1 MKTETAMA
9 AVMHAPRQNLD
20 LLRYPLPE
28 VADDCIL
35 VKVTCCT
42 ICGSDVHTWSG
53 RRDSAVPIILGH
65 EIVGT
70 IAAKGEAVTHDSAD
84 QPIDVGDRITWT
96 IMDNCGKCYYCRQK
110 GLMMKCRNLKKYGHD
125 SCEAPPHFVGGFAE
139 YCYLTPGTCVIKLPD
154 MVSDEQAAP
163 ANCALATVVAG
174 FEAAAIR
181 PLENILIQGAGAL
194 GIYASALAKHFG
206 CRKIIV
212 ADVLDHRLEFIRAF
226 GATDTLNSR
235 HMADTEIAAA
245 VRRLTGGLGVDCV
258 LEVAGSPDL
267 IPIGLQCL
275 RIGGR
280 LIEIGNSFPNA
291 RFSYDACDL
300 VWRRLTLTGV
310 HNYDTRHLQMG
321 IDFVAAAN
329 NQFPFEKLVTH
340 RFELQEINA
349 ALQMAASG
357 EAIRVALLPQMVQ

>member
-1 MKTETAMA
+1 MNETSARA
-9 AVMHAPRQNLD
+9 AVMHAPRKKLNLQ
-20 LLRYPLPE
+20 RYPLPT
-28 VADDCIL
+28 VDQDAIL

-42 ICGSDVHTWSG
+42 ICGSDVHTWAG

-70 IAAKGEAVTHDSAD
+70 ITAKGNAVTRDCAD
-84 QPIDVGDRITWT
+84 QPLAVGDRITWT
-96 IMDNCGKCYYCRQK
+96 LMDSCGKCYFCRQK

-139 YCYLTPGTCVIKLPD
+139 YCYLTPGTCAIKLPD
-154 MVSDEQAAP
+154 TVSDEQAAP

-174 FEAAAIR
+174 WEAAGIR
-181 PLENILIQGAGAL
+181 PLENVLIQGAGAL
-194 GIYASALAKHFG
+194 GIYATALAKHYG
-206 CRKIIV
+206 CGRIIV
-212 ADVLDHRLEFIRAF
+212 ADVLDHRLEFVRAF
-226 GATDTLNSR
+226 GATDTLNTR
-235 HMADTEIAAA
+235 QMAAADIVAA
-245 VRRLTGGLGVDCV
+245 VRRSTDGIGVDCV

-280 LIEIGNSFPNA
+280 LIEMGNSFPNA
-291 RFSYDACDL
+291 HFNYDACDL

-321 IDFVAAAN
+321 IDFLAATN
-329 NQFPFEKLVTH
+329 DQFPFDKLVTH
-340 RFELQEINA
+340 RFKLEEINT

-357 EAIRVALLPQMVQ
+357 EAIRVALLP

>member
-28 VADDCIL
+28 VADNCIL
-35 VKVTCCT
+35 VKMTCCT

-84 QPIDVGDRITWT
+84 RPIDVGDRITWT

-154 MVSDEQAAP
+154 AVSDEQAAP

-174 FEAAAIR
+174 FEAAGVKA
-181 PLENILIQGAGAL
+181 LENVLIQGAGAL

-212 ADVLDHRLEFIRAF
+212 TDVLDHRLEFVRAF
-226 GATDTLNSR
+226 GATDTLNPR
-235 HMADTEIAAA
+235 HMADTEIVAA
-245 VRRLTGGLGVDCV
+245 VRRLTCGLGVDCV

-300 VWRRLTLTGV
+300 VWRRLTMTGV

-321 IDFVAAAN
+321 IDFIAATN

-340 RFELQEINA
+340 RFKLQEINA

-357 EAIRVALLPQMVQ
+357 EAIRVALLP

>member
-1 MKTETAMA
+1 
-9 AVMHAPRQNLD
+9 
-20 LLRYPLPE
+20 
-28 VADDCIL
+28 
-35 VKVTCCT
+35 
-42 ICGSDVHTWSG
+42 
-53 RRDSAVPIILGH
+53 
-65 EIVGT
+65 
-70 IAAKGEAVTHDSAD
+70 
-84 QPIDVGDRITWT
+84 
-96 IMDNCGKCYYCRQK
+96 
-110 GLMMKCRNLKKYGHD
+110 
-125 SCEAPPHFVGGFAE
+125 VGGFAE

-154 MVSDEQAAP
+154 AVSDEQAAP

-174 FEAAAIR
+174 FEAAGVKA
-181 PLENILIQGAGAL
+181 LENVLIQGAGAL

-212 ADVLDHRLEFIRAF
+212 TDVLDHRLEFVRAF
-226 GATDTLNSR
+226 GATDTLNPR
-235 HMADTEIAAA
+235 HMADTEIVAA
-245 VRRLTGGLGVDCV
+245 VRRLTCGLGVDCV

-300 VWRRLTLTGV
+300 VWRRLTMTGV

-321 IDFVAAAN
+321 IDFIAATN

-340 RFELQEINA
+340 RFKLQEINA

-357 EAIRVALLPQMVQ
+357 EAIRVALLP

>member
-1 MKTETAMA
+1 MKEKTARA
-9 AVMHAPRQNLD
+9 AVMTSPRQKLEIKH
-20 LLRYPLPE
+20 YPLPKVTE
-28 VADDCIL
+28 DDIL

-53 RRDSAVPIILGH
+53 RRPSALPIILGH

-70 IAAKGEAVTHDSAD
+70 IAAKGVEVTHDSGD
-84 QPIDVGDRITWT
+84 QPLAVGDRITWT
-96 IMDNCGKCYYCRQK
+96 IMDSCGKCYYCRQK

-125 SCEAPPHFVGGFAE
+125 SCAQPPHFVGGYAE

-154 MVSDEQAAP
+154 AVSDEQAAP

-174 FEAAAIR
+174 WEAAGIN
-181 PLENILIQGAGAL
+181 PLENVLIQGAGAL
-194 GIYASALAKHFG
+194 GIYAAALAQYYG

-226 GATDTLNSR
+226 GATDTLNTLQ
-235 HMADTEIAAA
+235 MAESDVIAA
-245 VRRLTGGLGVDCV
+245 VRELTDGFGVDCV
-258 LEVAGSPDL
+258 LEVAGSADL

-291 RFSYDACDL
+291 RFSYDACDF

-321 IDFVAAAN
+321 IDFIAATRD
-329 NQFPFEKLVTH
+329 QFAFEKLVTH
-340 RFELQEINA
+340 RFDLSDINHA
-349 ALQMAASG
+349 IQTAASG
-357 EAIRVALLPQMVQ
+357 EAIRVAILP